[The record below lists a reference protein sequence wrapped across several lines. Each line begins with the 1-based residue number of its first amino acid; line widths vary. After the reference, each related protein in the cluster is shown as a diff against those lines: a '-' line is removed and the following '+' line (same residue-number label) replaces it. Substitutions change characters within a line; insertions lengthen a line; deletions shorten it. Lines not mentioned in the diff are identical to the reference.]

1 MVFGKKGKPMAIKLV
16 NNSEIVKI
24 ESEDSLLVERKFYEH
39 QAGRDNIAFL
49 MKDKDVN
56 WEILQHS
63 INVVEERFVELE
75 LLKNEMDKKYCPE
88 NLQKVGHGYEFLFDT
103 EEMRFFEEV

>member
-1 MVFGKKGKPMAIKLV
+1 M
-16 NNSEIVKI
+16 
-24 ESEDSLLVERKFYEH
+24 
-39 QAGRDNIAFL
+39 
-49 MKDKDVN
+49 
-56 WEILQHS
+56 
-63 INVVEERFVELE
+63 VEERFVELE